1 MLHSSNLQAR
11 FIEALEHTHTHAHL
25 CLSYLNPTEQF
36 SAVAPF
42 IQIGLARGDKCLYLA
57 NEREPEALYEALQ
70 LAGVEVGQAVEAG
83 ALTILAKTALSHKHG
98 IFDPDTMLSFLK
110 EAGHAAKAQGFTA
123 LRVTMDLTWTLA
135 GQVDPKR
142 VIEFEAQLNNLFV
155 QHNISGLCQYNRRQ
169 VRPEPMLAVLRTHPL
184 VISDNLICQNFYY
197 IPPQE
202 FFNPTRAAF
211 ELEQLLANIQAHEWT
226 EEILQQR
233 NRDLALLNR
242 ASQVFI
248 STLDLDQVLVII
260 LDEVRHVLGVLACS
274 AWLIDLDTEELV
286 CRQVTDPHGELIRGW
301 RLAPGQGLAGWVVQQ
316 GQSLIIPD
324 VQQETRHFKGVDQHT
339 GLALRSILTV
349 PLWVRQKVIGVLQV
363 VDTQVNRFDE
373 TDLTLLESLA
383 VTAAIAIE
391 NARLYEQV
399 RQDADA
405 KATLL
410 HEVNHRVKNNLAA
423 IIGLL
428 YAEQRHANTE
438 EQPVY
443 RVILTDLISRVQGLA
458 TVHNMLSASG
468 WAPVELSEL
477 ARQVI
482 RSALQA
488 LPWDKHITM
497 HISPSQVKVT
507 PDQARNLAL
516 IINELTTNTIR
527 HALTE
532 QHEAQITVSITED
545 KDTICLEFR
554 DDGPGYPEAML
565 RLEKCGA
572 GFELIQA
579 LAQKSL
585 HGELHFYND
594 SGAVAVLRC
603 KAKQVD

>member
-25 CLSYLNPTEQF
+25 CLSYISPAEQF
-36 SAVAPF
+36 VAVCPF
-42 IQIGLARGDKCLYLA
+42 IQVGLARGEKCLYLTD
-57 NEREPEALYEALQ
+57 EHEPETVYQALE
-70 LAGVEVGQAVEAG
+70 LAGVEVEQARQSG
-83 ALTILAKTALSHKHG
+83 ALIVLSNTELPRKHG
-98 IFDPDTMLSFLK
+98 VFDSDTMLSFLE
-110 EAGHAAKAQGFTA
+110 EASNFANSQGFTG
-123 LRVTMDLTWTLA
+123 LRVTMEMTWSFD
-135 GQVDPKR
+135 GRVDPKS
-142 VIEFEAQLNNLFV
+142 VIEFEAQLNSFFV
-155 QHNISGLCQYNRRQ
+155 QHNIIGLCQYNRQ
-169 VRPEPMLAVLRTHPL
+169 QIPPELMLDVLRTHPL
-184 VISDNLICQNFYY
+184 VISDSLVCQNFYY

-202 FFNPTRAAF
+202 FFKPNRTAF

-233 NRDLALLNR
+233 NRDLTLLNR

-248 STLDLDQVLVII
+248 STLDLDRVLAVI
-260 LDEVRHVLGVLACS
+260 LAEVRHVLGVLAGS
-274 AWLIDLDTEELV
+274 AWLVDPATDELV
-286 CRQVTDPHGELIRGW
+286 CRQVTDPQGELIRGW
-301 RLAPGQGLAGWVVQQ
+301 RLAPGQGLAGWVVQH

-324 VQQETRHFKGVDQHT
+324 VQQDARHFKGVDQQT

-349 PLWVRQKVIGVLQV
+349 PLWVRQKVIGVIQV
-363 VDTQVNRFDE
+363 VDTQINRFDE

-423 IIGLL
+423 IVGLL
-428 YAEQRHANTE
+428 YAERRHAE
-438 EQPVY
+438 IEDQHVY
-443 RVILTDLISRVQGLA
+443 QVILTDLINRVQGLA

-468 WAPVELSEL
+468 WTPLELSEL
-477 ARQVI
+477 AHQVI

-488 LPWDKHITM
+488 LPWDKHISVQ
-497 HISPSQVKVT
+497 ILPSGIKVT

-527 HALTE
+527 HAMTE
-532 QHEAQITVSITED
+532 RQEAQITVSISEEND
-545 KDTICLEFR
+545 LICLEFR
-554 DDGPGYPEAML
+554 DDGPGYPEQVL
-565 RLEKCGA
+565 RLEKYEA

-579 LAQKSL
+579 LTRKSL

-594 SGAVAVLRC
+594 SGAVAVLHC
-603 KAKQVD
+603 KAKQTD